1 MSKIEE
7 SIQKLFTKHRVLV
20 WYDGEQSFGQEY
32 AEIDLPGITKI
43 DVNNNELAVK
53 YRLYME
59 EPNSKFLLYLP
70 KERPEDTDNWLLD
83 VELAYHVYHTDEQAL
98 FLQELGLE
106 YHLKEWV
113 SKHLDFFRNKLRLQ
127 RLAALVSKD
136 DTATMLTVKMM
147 QVVFGAE
154 LPELDIFIRQ
164 YATAFVQDK
173 HTAIDKELERFN
185 LQETFWN
192 SINKRFAYT
201 NSSPGIYD
209 FLVAVFSKNYSL
221 TAAQNTLNKETAVL
235 LSNWKDAK
243 SFEDT
248 FRKLSEKIQADLDI
262 ETKLNKGSIDDVL
275 DDDLFEK
282 TDQRI
287 ISELV
292 PLVITDAIDYKRLD
306 TVLKRRESKY
316 WCDTYRF
323 YYKAIEE
330 AFLLLQFI
338 RKNEDVKL
346 EEFHAGMK
354 LYADQF
360 YEADQRYR
368 KFIEY
373 FRLSN
378 QSNVLSVLYKHID
391 KAYTNSWLLPLSDSW
406 QKVLDQQS
414 AFPYRHERSLRQF
427 FKGDVQPFI
436 EKKSKVFIIISDA
449 FRYECGAEF
458 HEVIQK
464 ENRFTSKL
472 EYRYATLPSYTQLGM
487 AALLPHN
494 ALSFADNY
502 EDVLSGGQNTQ
513 GLDAR
518 KRILIANS
526 NTRSTAIGAENLMAM
541 PREWNKEYDLVYVY
555 HNRIDKTGDDKTSED
570 KVIDAVREE
579 ITYLKALVKKIF
591 NMNGTNIIITAD
603 HGFIYQNEAI
613 PESDFADTSISGD
626 IYNFNRRFV
635 IGNKLVYKNNVKHYT
650 ADQLGIDS
658 QAEVLIPKGIN
669 RLRLQGSGSR
679 FVHGGASLQELVVP
693 VINIY
698 KKREDTVSK
707 VAVDILNKSSNNIS
721 TNLQGVQFYQTK
733 PTGEQVIGRTIKAWF
748 KTESGEAISEVF
760 NFTFDSS
767 SVNATDREKYHGF
780 QISSKASTQYRNQ
793 TVYLVMEEMIEGTS
807 TWIEYQKYPYTVNI
821 SFTNDFD
828 GI

>member
-1 MSKIEE
+1 MSKIQE
-7 SIQKLFTKHRVLV
+7 SITKLFTKHRVLV
-20 WYDGEQSFGQEY
+20 WYDGGQSFGLEY
-32 AEIDLPGITKI
+32 AAIDIPGITKI

-70 KERPEDTDNWLLD
+70 KEKPEDIDNWLLD

-98 FLQELGLE
+98 FLQELELD

-113 SKHLDFFRNKLRLQ
+113 TKHLDFFRNKQRLQ
-127 RLAALVSKD
+127 RLGTLVDKD
-136 DTATMLTVKMM
+136 DTPTMLTVKLM

-154 LPELDIFIRQ
+154 VPELDIFIRQ

-173 HTAIDKELERFN
+173 HTVIDKELERFN

-192 SINKRFAYT
+192 SINKRFGYA
-201 NSSPGIYD
+201 SSNPGIYD
-209 FLVAVFSKNYSL
+209 FLIAVFSKNYSL
-221 TAAQNTLNKETAVL
+221 TAAQNNLSKETAVL

-275 DDDLFEK
+275 RDDLFEK

-287 ISELV
+287 IGELV
-292 PLVITDAIDYKRLD
+292 HSVIKDAVDYKRLD

-316 WCDTYRF
+316 WYDSYRY

-338 RKNEDVKL
+338 RKHEHAKL
-346 EEFHAGMK
+346 ADFHSGMK
-354 LYADQF
+354 LYADTL

-368 KFIEY
+368 KFIEN
-373 FRLSN
+373 FRLTS
-378 QSNVLSVLYKHID
+378 QSNVLSALYNHID
-391 KAYTNSWLLPLSDSW
+391 KAYTNSWLLPLSDKW
-406 QKVLDQQS
+406 QEVVDKQTL
-414 AFPYRHERSLRQF
+414 FPYAHELSLRQF

-436 EKKSKVFIIISDA
+436 EKKSKVFVIISDA

-472 EYRYATLPSYTQLGM
+472 EYRYANLPSYTQLGM
-487 AALLPHN
+487 AALLPHTS
-494 ALSFADNY
+494 LSFGDKN
-502 EDVLSGGQNTQ
+502 DDILIDGQATK

-518 KRILIANS
+518 KRLLIAGS
-526 NTRSTAIGAENLMAM
+526 NTKATAIGAEELMAM

-579 ITYLKALVKKIF
+579 ITFLKTLVKKIF
-591 NMNGTNIIITAD
+591 NLNGTNIIITAD
-603 HGFIYQNEAI
+603 HGFVYQNEPI
-613 PESDFADTSISGD
+613 PESDFADADISGEV
-626 IYNFNRRFV
+626 YKFNRRFV
-635 IGNKLVYKNNVKHYT
+635 IGNKLAYRNNVRHYK

-658 QAEVLIPKGIN
+658 NADVLIPKGIN
-669 RLRLQGSGSR
+669 RLRVQGAGSR

-707 VAVDILNKSSNNIS
+707 VTVDILNKSSNKIS

-733 PTGEQVIGRTIKAWF
+733 PTGDQVIGRTIKAYF
-748 KTESGEAISEVF
+748 KTNSGEAISEVF

-793 TVYLVMEEMIEGTS
+793 TVYLVLEEMIEGTS

-828 GI
+828 AF